1 MDSTTRDAYQAKIKA
16 QLDEWSAKLDVLKA
30 RLAGAEASSRLDL
43 HHAADEL
50 HRLHDAGKR
59 QLATLAAT
67 SADAWKDAK
76 AGVEDGWNKVS
87 DAASVLWKKVS

>member
-1 MDSTTRDAYQAKIKA
+1 MDSTTRDAYQAKMKA

-30 RLAGAEASSRLDL
+30 KLAGADANARLDL

-50 HRLHDAGKR
+50 HKLHDAGKQ
-59 QLATLAAT
+59 QLAKLSAT
-67 SADAWKDAK
+67 SAEAWKDAK
-76 AGVEDGWNKVS
+76 SGLEEGWTKVS

>member
-30 RLAGAEASSRLDL
+30 RLAGAEASTRLDL
-43 HHAADEL
+43 HHASDEL
-50 HRLHDAGKR
+50 HRLHDAGKQ
-59 QLATLAAT
+59 QLAALAAT
-67 SADAWKDAK
+67 SADAWQGART
-76 AGVEDGWNKVS
+76 GLEQGWNKVS